1 MPARE
6 SVATKIIE
14 GVKLAPIRAFAK
26 KAEAE
31 RTTVENLITRGLEE
45 DLSVEEFRRRVVQE
59 LRFAYSSNL
68 VFMGKKNDD
77 EAIERDA
84 DMIVASYIDRKRI
97 ARELSDAHTEDE
109 RIEINDKLTRIR
121 ELEKKMDVITGA
133 YEGYIRK
140 LHTLGTEI
148 TNALSVP
155 DTGDFNFTPS
165 VFDVINAKT
174 KEFLDTDKDLSWFLL
189 KGFRKGE
196 HSYYTLSEE
205 YETLTGRTY
214 GVSPQTRYHK
224 FILEMFVKIQVQIE
238 ALKQTITAREEELI
252 EKGSNH
258 HELDEAYN
266 NLRDLYIRL
275 HSTAVS
281 LRSSSRLPEE
291 LRSRILEGD
300 ALEAEVEAMLGR
312 AHIGERPVIEPT
324 VVPTVEPTV
333 VPSTEPTVV
342 PSVEPT
348 VVPTPTTSEPTVAP
362 TPTTEAPTVA
372 PTIVPSTEP
381 TVVPSIEPT
390 VAPTPTTEV
399 PTVEPTV
406 EPTMEPTE
414 ERVSWYKRILNKVG
428 IGRTREESETRSRR
442 RRRERPEEDAPT
454 LSREEQEAIKNG
466 YAAKLD
472 EYNTKVSIVYTKNL
486 ELAALY
492 GSLTSTNLTDI
503 YSSIGSP
510 LSEETFRNIVEAE
523 KAARRAKREL
533 DIIEVDLLASRVEY
547 RIGTG
552 KGLTEERSLSDLRR
566 AAEPRIL
573 EGTNIIDFIKFHE
586 RYRKVAERKYQ
597 DFERGLPAV
606 VGTLTADQINE
617 EKDKI
622 LKYINS
628 ENSIIVRA
636 KVEACRANP
645 SLTIAALNDQH
656 RAISAEIAEEI
667 DRTFGSLTPPITMEP
682 TIVPTIEPTMAPT
695 PTTEAPTVEP
705 TMGPTTGP
713 TVVPTVEPTVV
724 PTVVPTSEPTMVP
737 TPTTEEP
744 TMVPTEPEPT
754 IVPTATA
761 EAPTLEPTSSEPT
774 VVPTFEPTVVP
785 TEEPTMAPTPVELD
799 VSDGPSKTGSITLS
813 KLRFRPDTTPEVD
826 REETERIFENVPILR
841 FEVYKNGIRV
851 AILEEVKEQLNN
863 LKVKVSLVGKT
874 KRGELASR
882 AMTGT
887 TRNVPLDDTV
897 DIAIPEGFTPEDF
910 GLRVQASYTDGDNRT
925 ETKETMRIR

>member
-1 MPARE
+1 MPARD
-6 SVATKIIE
+6 SIATKIIE

-26 KAEAE
+26 KVEAE

-45 DLSVEEFRRRVVQE
+45 DMSVEEFRRIVVQE
-59 LRFAYSSNL
+59 LKFAYSSNL
-68 VFMGKKNDD
+68 VFMGKRNDD

-84 DMIVASYIDRKRI
+84 DMIVASFIDRKRI

-109 RIEINDKLTRIR
+109 KIEIKDKLTRIR
-121 ELEKKMDVITGA
+121 ELEKKMDVISGV
-133 YEGYIRK
+133 YEGYLRK

-174 KEFLDTDKDLSWFLL
+174 KEFLDTDKDLSWFLV

-224 FILEMFVKIQVQIE
+224 FILEMFVKTQVQIE

-442 RRRERPEEDAPT
+442 RRRERPEEDVPT

-667 DRTFGSLTPPITMEP
+667 DRTFGSLTPPITVEP
-682 TIVPTIEPTMAPT
+682 TIVPTAEPTMAPT
-695 PTTEAPTVEP
+695 PTTEEP
-705 TMGPTTGP
+705 TIA
-713 TVVPTVEPTVV
+713 
-724 PTVVPTSEPTMVP
+724 
-737 TPTTEEP
+737 
-744 TMVPTEPEPT
+744 PTEPEPT

-785 TEEPTMAPTPVELD
+785 TVEPTLEPTPVELD

-813 KLRFRPDTTPEVD
+813 KLRFRPDTPPEVD

-874 KRGELASR
+874 KRGDLAAR
-882 AMTGT
+882 AISGT
-887 TRNVPLDDTV
+887 TKNVPLDDSV